1 MAEVSIL
8 SVDEFE
14 LIKNKVRE
22 GAKAELAA
30 IANTVGKYE
39 RWVQGYT
46 ERVSAWNAAHPDG
59 DPYSVY
65 GHAGMFSLFV
75 GQGSRAFD
83 RELNLRVNKGSVEEE
98 KAWEALWE
106 EPKFTPTELRLD
118 LVTQHI
124 NFLKKSKQILQ
135 GENIELSHHSFLSEE
150 KDTQLEL
157 AISRPTCPAETKIVF
172 ELIIEARKT
181 GREAASQRILPLTNL
196 NVGGDDPVHRENM
209 LQADREHRGLTGW
222 SQS

>member
-106 EPKFTPTELRLD
+106 EPK
-118 LVTQHI
+118 
-124 NFLKKSKQILQ
+124 
-135 GENIELSHHSFLSEE
+135 
-150 KDTQLEL
+150 LEL
-157 AISRPTCPAETKIVF
+157 AISRPTCHAETKIVF